1 MQPLTA
7 AQRCAAIIEY
17 AINPAMALL
26 PPKMTSDKAT
36 VMLLAIGL
44 QESRLTYRK
53 QIGGPAKSFL
63 QFESG
68 GGVKGVMTHPASG
81 EPSKD
86 LCQSLGVPFARD
98 SIFMAMEFNDVLAF
112 GLGRLLLY
120 TDPKAL
126 PEIGDAQAAW
136 DLYQRVWRP
145 GKPHRQTWDD
155 LYSVACKVVTS

>member
-7 AQRCAAIIEY
+7 AQRCSAIIEY

-26 PPKMTSDKAT
+26 PPKMTSNKAS

-44 QESRLTYRK
+44 QESRLTHRK
-53 QIGGPAKSFL
+53 QIGGPARSFL

-68 GGVKGVMTHPASG
+68 GGVKGVMTHSASVA
-81 EPSKD
+81 SAKS
-86 LCQSLGVPFARD
+86 LCQALAVPFDRAA
-98 SIFMAMEFNDVLAF
+98 IFQAMEFNDVLAF

-120 TDPKAL
+120 TDPKPL
-126 PEIGDAQAAW
+126 PEIGDARAAW

-145 GKPHRQTWDD
+145 GKPHRQAWDE
-155 LYSVACKVVTS
+155 LYAVACKVVTG

>member
-1 MQPLTA
+1 MKDLTL

-17 AINPAMALL
+17 AINPAMVLL

-44 QESRLTYRK
+44 QESRLTHRA

-68 GGVKGVMTHPASG
+68 GGVKGVMAHSASSAPAQA
-81 EPSKD
+81 
-86 LCQSLGVPFARD
+86 LCQSLAVPFDRSA
-98 SIFMAMEFNDVLAF
+98 IFNAMEFNDVLAF

-126 PEIGDAQAAW
+126 PEIGDTQATW
-136 DLYQRVWRP
+136 DLYNRVWRP
-145 GKPHRQTWDD
+145 GRPHRQTWDE
-155 LYSVACKVVTS
+155 LYSIAVKVVTE

>member
-1 MQPLTA
+1 MKDLTP
-7 AQRCAAIIEY
+7 AQRCASIIEY

-44 QESRLTYRK
+44 QESRLTHRS

-68 GGVKGVMTHPASG
+68 GGVKGVMTHPSSIAPAQS
-81 EPSKD
+81 
-86 LCQSLGVPFARD
+86 LCQSLAVPFERPA
-98 SIFMAMEFNDVLAF
+98 IFQAMEFNDVLAF

-136 DLYQRVWRP
+136 GLYQRVWRP

-155 LYSVACKVVTS
+155 LYNIAVKVVTE

>member
-17 AINPAMALL
+17 AISPAMALL

-44 QESRLTYRK
+44 QESRLAHRK

-68 GGVKGVMTHPASG
+68 GGVKGVMTHSAS
-81 EPSKD
+81 SSSAKS
-86 LCQSLGVPFARD
+86 LCQALAVPFERPA
-98 SIFMAMEFNDVLAF
+98 IFQAMEFNDVLAF

-126 PEIGDAQAAW
+126 PEIGDAQEAW

-145 GKPHRQTWDD
+145 GRPHPETWAAFYDIAMD
-155 LYSVACKVVTS
+155 VARS

>member
-17 AINPAMALL
+17 SINPAMALL
-26 PPKMTSDKAT
+26 HPKMTSDKAT

-44 QESRLTYRK
+44 QESRLTHRK
-53 QIGGPAKSFL
+53 QIGGPARSFL

-68 GGVKGVMTHPASG
+68 GGVKGVMNHSVSSAPAQA
-81 EPSKD
+81 
-86 LCQSLGVPFARD
+86 LCQALAVPFDRSA
-98 SIFMAMEFNDVLAF
+98 IFQAMEFNDVLAF

-145 GKPHRQTWDD
+145 GKPHRQTWDE
-155 LYSVACKVVTS
+155 LYATACKVVTS

>member
-1 MQPLTA
+1 MQPLTT

-44 QESRLTYRK
+44 QESRLTYRR
-53 QIGGPAKSFL
+53 QIEGPAKSFL

-68 GGVKGVMTHPASG
+68 GGVKGVITHSASSAPAQI
-81 EPSKD
+81 
-86 LCQSLGVPFARD
+86 LCQALAVPFDRAA
-98 SIFMAMEFNDVLAF
+98 IFQAMECNDVLAF
-112 GLGRLLLY
+112 GMGRLLLY

-126 PEIGDAQAAW
+126 PEIGDEQGAW

-145 GKPHRQTWDD
+145 GKPHRQTWDE
-155 LYSVACKVVTS
+155 LYAIACKVVAS

>member
-1 MQPLTA
+1 MQSLTA

-44 QESRLTYRK
+44 QESRLTHRK

-68 GGVKGVMTHPASG
+68 GGVKGVMTHSASIAPAQS
-81 EPSKD
+81 
-86 LCQSLGVPFARD
+86 LCQSLAVPFDRSA
-98 SIFMAMEFNDVLAF
+98 IFQSMEFNDVLAF

-145 GKPHRQTWDD
+145 GKPHRQAWDE
-155 LYSVACKVVTS
+155 LYAVACKVVTG

>member
-1 MQPLTA
+1 MQSLTA

-44 QESRLTYRK
+44 QESRLTHRK

-68 GGVKGVMTHPASG
+68 GGVKGAMTHSAS
-81 EPSKD
+81 SSSAQS
-86 LCQSLGVPFARD
+86 LCQALAVPFERPA
-98 SIFMAMEFNDVLAF
+98 IFQAMEFNDVLAF

-145 GKPHRQTWDD
+145 GKPHRQTWDE
-155 LYSVACKVVTS
+155 LYATACKVVTS

>member
-1 MQPLTA
+1 MKDLTPS
-7 AQRCAAIIEY
+7 QRCAAIIEY
-17 AINPAMALL
+17 SINPAMALL

-44 QESRLTYRK
+44 QESRLTRRA

-68 GGVKGVMTHPASG
+68 GGVKGVMTHSASIAPAQS
-81 EPSKD
+81 
-86 LCQSLGVPFARD
+86 LCQAMAVQFDRSA
-98 SIFMAMEFNDVLAF
+98 IFQAMEFNDVLAF

-126 PEIGDAQAAW
+126 PEIGNAQEAW

-145 GKPHRQTWDD
+145 GKPHRQTWDE
-155 LYSVACKVVTS
+155 LYNIAVKVVTE

>member
-7 AQRCAAIIEY
+7 AQRCSFIIEY
-17 AINPAMALL
+17 AISPAMALL

-44 QESRLTYRK
+44 QESRLTHRK

-68 GGVKGVMTHPASG
+68 GGVKGVMTHSAS
-81 EPSKD
+81 SASAQS
-86 LCQSLGVPFARD
+86 LCQDLAVSFDRT
-98 SIFMAMEFNDVLAF
+98 SIFQAMEFNDVLAF

-120 TDPKAL
+120 TDPRAL

-145 GKPHRQTWDD
+145 GKPHRQTWDE
-155 LYSVACKVVTS
+155 LYAVACKVVTS

>member
-44 QESRLTYRK
+44 QESRLTHRK

-68 GGVKGVMTHPASG
+68 GGVKGVMAHSAS
-81 EPSKD
+81 SSSAQS
-86 LCQSLGVPFARD
+86 LCQALAVPFDRPA
-98 SIFMAMEFNDVLAF
+98 IFQSMEFNDVLAF

-126 PEIGDAQAAW
+126 PEIGDANAGW

-145 GKPHRQTWDD
+145 GKPHRQTWDE
-155 LYSVACKVVTS
+155 LYAVACKVVTS

>member
-1 MQPLTA
+1 MQSLTA
-7 AQRCAAIIEY
+7 AQRCSAIIEY

-44 QESRLTYRK
+44 QESRMTHRK

-68 GGVKGVMTHPASG
+68 GGVKWVMTHSASVA
-81 EPSKD
+81 SAKS
-86 LCQSLGVPFARD
+86 LCQALAVPFDRPA
-98 SIFMAMEFNDVLAF
+98 IFQAMEFNDVLAF

-126 PEIGDAQAAW
+126 PKIGDAQAAW

-145 GKPHRQTWDD
+145 GRPHRQTWDE
-155 LYSVACKVVTS
+155 LYAVACKVVTS

>member
-7 AQRCAAIIEY
+7 AQRCSAIIEY

-44 QESRLTYRK
+44 QESRLTHRK

-68 GGVKGVMTHPASG
+68 GGVKGVMTHSASFASAKG
-81 EPSKD
+81 
-86 LCQSLGVPFARD
+86 LCQALAVPFERAA
-98 SIFMAMEFNDVLAF
+98 IFQAMEFNDVLAF

-126 PEIGDAQAAW
+126 PEIGDAQASW
-136 DLYQRVWRP
+136 DLYQRAWRP
-145 GKPHRQTWDD
+145 GKPHRQTWDE
-155 LYSVACKVVTS
+155 LYAVACKVVTG

>member
-44 QESRLTYRK
+44 QESRLTHRK

-68 GGVKGVMTHPASG
+68 GGVKGVMNHSAS
-81 EPSKD
+81 SAHAQAM
-86 LCQSLGVPFARD
+86 CQALAVPFDRAA
-98 SIFMAMEFNDVLAF
+98 IFQAMEFNDALAF

-120 TDPKAL
+120 TDPKSL
-126 PEIGDAQAAW
+126 PEIGDVQAAW

-145 GKPHRQTWDD
+145 GKPHRQTWDE
-155 LYSVACKVVTS
+155 LYAVACKAVTS

>member
-7 AQRCAAIIEY
+7 TQRCAAIIEY

-36 VMLLAIGL
+36 AMLLAIGL

-53 QIGGPAKSFL
+53 QIGGPARSFL

-68 GGVKGVMTHPASG
+68 GGVKGVVTHSASSTPAQA
-81 EPSKD
+81 
-86 LCQSLGVPFARD
+86 LCQALAVPFDRAA
-98 SIFMAMEFNDVLAF
+98 IFQAMEFNDVLAF

-136 DLYQRVWRP
+136 DLYLRVWRP
-145 GKPHRQTWDD
+145 GKPHRQTWDE
-155 LYSVACKVVTS
+155 LYAVACKVVTS

>member
-1 MQPLTA
+1 MQPLTP
-7 AQRCAAIIEY
+7 AQRCSSIIEY

-44 QESRLTYRK
+44 QESRLTHRK

-68 GGVKGVMTHPASG
+68 GGVRGVMTHSASVA
-81 EPSKD
+81 SAKS
-86 LCQSLGVPFARD
+86 LCQALAVPFDRQA
-98 SIFMAMEFNDVLAF
+98 IFQAMEFNDILAF

-126 PEIGDAQAAW
+126 PEIGDTQSAW
-136 DLYQRVWRP
+136 ELYQRVWRP
-145 GKPHRQTWDD
+145 GKPHRQTWNE
-155 LYSVACKVVTS
+155 LYRIAVKVVTE

>member
-1 MQPLTA
+1 MKDLTL

-44 QESRLTYRK
+44 QESRLTHRQ

-68 GGVKGVMTHPASG
+68 GGVKGVVTHSAS
-81 EPSKD
+81 SASAQS
-86 LCQSLGVPFARD
+86 LCQAMAVPFERNA
-98 SIFMAMEFNDVLAF
+98 IFQSMEFNDVLAF

-145 GKPHRQTWDD
+145 GKPHRQTWDE
-155 LYSVACKVVTS
+155 LYSIAVKVVTE

>member
-1 MQPLTA
+1 MQLLTA

-44 QESRLTYRK
+44 QESRLTHRK

-68 GGVKGVMTHPASG
+68 GGVKGIMSHSASSAPAQA
-81 EPSKD
+81 
-86 LCQSLGVPFARD
+86 LCQALAVPFDRAP
-98 SIFMAMEFNDVLAF
+98 IFQAMEFNDALAF

-145 GKPHRQTWDD
+145 GKPHRQTWDE
-155 LYSVACKVVTS
+155 LYAVACKVVTA

>member
-1 MQPLTA
+1 MA
-7 AQRCAAIIEY
+7 VISMAQRCAAILEF
-17 AINPAMALL
+17 AINPSLAML
-26 PPKMTSDKAT
+26 PDKMTSDKAR

-44 QESRLTYRK
+44 QESRLTHRR

-68 GGVKGVMTHPASG
+68 GGVKGVMNHSAS
-81 EPSKD
+81 SSHVKT
-86 LCQSLGVPFARD
+86 LCNALAVPFDRSA
-98 SIFMAMEFNDVLAF
+98 IFQSMEFNDVLAF

-145 GKPHRQTWDD
+145 GKPHRQTWDE
-155 LYSVACKVVTS
+155 LYAVACKVVTA

>member
-1 MQPLTA
+1 MQPLTP

-26 PPKMTSDKAT
+26 PHKMTSDKAT

-44 QESRLTYRK
+44 QESRLTHRK

-68 GGVKGVMTHPASG
+68 GGVKGVMTHSAS
-81 EPSKD
+81 SSSAQS
-86 LCQSLGVPFARD
+86 LCQALAVPFDRA
-98 SIFMAMEFNDVLAF
+98 SIFQAIEFNDVLAF

-126 PEIGDAQAAW
+126 PEIGGAQAAW
-136 DLYQRVWRP
+136 ELYQRVWRP
-145 GKPHRQTWDD
+145 GRPHRQTWDE
-155 LYSVACKVVTS
+155 LYTVACKVVTS

>member
-44 QESRLTYRK
+44 QESRLTHRK
-53 QIGGPAKSFL
+53 QIGGPAKSLL

-68 GGVKGVMTHPASG
+68 GGVKGVMTHSAS
-81 EPSKD
+81 SAAAQS
-86 LCQSLGVPFARD
+86 LCQALAVPFDRA
-98 SIFMAMEFNDVLAF
+98 SIFQAMEFNDVLAF

-145 GKPHRQTWDD
+145 GRPHPETWAAFYDIAID
-155 LYSVACKVVTS
+155 VARS

>member
-44 QESRLTYRK
+44 QESRLTHRK

-68 GGVKGVMTHPASG
+68 GGGKGVMSHSASSAPAQA
-81 EPSKD
+81 
-86 LCQSLGVPFARD
+86 LCQALAVPFDRSA
-98 SIFMAMEFNDVLAF
+98 IFQAMEFNDVLAF
-112 GLGRLLLY
+112 GLGRLLIY

-126 PEIGDAQAAW
+126 PEIGDAQSAW

-145 GKPHRQTWDD
+145 GRPHPETWAAF
-155 LYSVACKVVTS
+155 YGIAMEVARS

>member
-17 AINPAMALL
+17 AVNPAMALL

-44 QESRLTYRK
+44 QESRLTHRK

-63 QFESG
+63 QFEFG
-68 GGVKGVMTHPASG
+68 GGVKGVMTHSAS
-81 EPSKD
+81 SSSTQS
-86 LCQSLGVPFARD
+86 LCQSLAVPFDRPA
-98 SIFMAMEFNDVLAF
+98 IFQAMEFNDVLAF

-126 PEIGDAQAAW
+126 PEIGGAQAAW
-136 DLYQRVWRP
+136 ELYQRVWRP
-145 GKPHRQTWDD
+145 GRPHRQTWDE
-155 LYSVACKVVTS
+155 LYAVACKVVTS

>member
-1 MQPLTA
+1 MKDLTL

-44 QESRLTYRK
+44 QESRLTHRA
-53 QIGGPAKSFL
+53 QIGGPAKSLL

-68 GGVKGVMTHPASG
+68 GGVKGVMTHSASSIPAQA
-81 EPSKD
+81 
-86 LCQSLGVPFARD
+86 LCQALAVPFDRAA
-98 SIFMAMEFNDVLAF
+98 IFKAMEFNDVLAF

-145 GKPHRQTWDD
+145 GKPHRQTWDE
-155 LYSVACKVVTS
+155 LYAAACKVVTE

>member
-1 MQPLTA
+1 MQPLTP

-44 QESRLTYRK
+44 QESRLTHRK

-68 GGVKGVMTHPASG
+68 GGVKGVMTHSASSAPAQA
-81 EPSKD
+81 
-86 LCQSLGVPFARD
+86 LCQSLAVPFDRSA
-98 SIFMAMEFNDVLAF
+98 IFQSMEFNDILAF

-126 PEIGDAQAAW
+126 PEIGGAQAAW

-145 GKPHRQTWDD
+145 GRPHRQTWDE
-155 LYSVACKVVTS
+155 LYAVACKVVTS

>member
-1 MQPLTA
+1 MKSLTP

-26 PPKMTSDKAT
+26 PAKMTSDKAK

-44 QESRLTYRK
+44 QESRLTHRA

-63 QFESG
+63 QFEFG
-68 GGVKGVMTHPASG
+68 GGVKGVMTHSAS
-81 EPSKD
+81 SATAKN
-86 LCQSLGVPFARD
+86 LCQSLAVQFDRAA
-98 SIFMAMEFNDVLAF
+98 IFQAMEFNDTLAF

-126 PEIGDAQAAW
+126 PEIGNAQAAW

-145 GKPHRQTWDD
+145 GKPHRQTWDE
-155 LYSVACKVVTS
+155 LYNIAATVVTE

>member
-1 MQPLTA
+1 MQLLTA

-26 PPKMTSDKAT
+26 PEKMTSDKAT
-36 VMLLAIGL
+36 VMLLVIGL
-44 QESRLTYRK
+44 QESRLTHRK

-68 GGVKGVMTHPASG
+68 GGVRGVMTHSAS
-81 EPSKD
+81 SAAAQI
-86 LCQSLGVPFARD
+86 LCQALAVPFDRPA
-98 SIFMAMEFNDVLAF
+98 IFQAMEFNDVLAF

-145 GKPHRQTWDD
+145 GKPHRQTWDE
-155 LYSVACKVVTS
+155 LYSTACRVVTS